1 MNHPCLCLSI
11 TIVKALDHLFQMLIP
26 LHYEPNIKFLNVDF
40 NFQVELC
47 IHHDDNNRPYKDIS
61 LSESFV
67 LIQTESGSELCHS
80 DACNWNQSKFE
91 TLMIGASFKHLD

>member
-1 MNHPCLCLSI
+1 
-11 TIVKALDHLFQMLIP
+11 MLIP

-47 IHHDDNNRPYKDIS
+47 IHHDDNNRPDKDIS